1 MPAQPPR
8 LKDVPRN
15 LKGYFLC
22 LLKKGEKW
30 NETEGSAELMPQ
42 HLAFL
47 RQQME
52 SRRFV
57 VTGPVLGEGDDL
69 VGVSVIEAASAQEAL
84 ELANEDP
91 AVKAGRLRM
100 EIRLVYL
107 PSLDGVRV
115 EF

>member
-1 MPAQPPR
+1 
-8 LKDVPRN
+8 
-15 LKGYFLC
+15 
-22 LLKKGEKW
+22 
-30 NETEGSAELMPQ
+30 
-42 HLAFL
+42 
-47 RQQME
+47 
-52 SRRFV
+52 V
-57 VTGPVLGEGDDL
+57 VAGPVLGEGDDL
-69 VGVSVIEAASAQEAL
+69 VGISVIEAASAQEAL

>member
-1 MPAQPPR
+1 MPTQTPR

-30 NETEGSAELMPQ
+30 NETEGSTELMPQ

-52 SRRFV
+52 AGGFWW
-57 VTGPVLGEGDDL
+57 PVQCWGKAMTW
-69 VGVSVIEAASAQEAL
+69 SASA
-84 ELANEDP
+84 
-91 AVKAGRLRM
+91 
-100 EIRLVYL
+100 
-107 PSLDGVRV
+107 
-115 EF
+115 

>member
-8 LKDVPRN
+8 LKYVPRN

-30 NETEGSAELMPQ
+30 NETEGSTELMPQ

-52 SRRFV
+52 ARRFV
-57 VTGPVLGEGDDL
+57 VTGPLLGEGDDL
-69 VGVSVIEAASAQEAL
+69 VGISVIEAASAQEAL

-100 EIRLVYL
+100 EIRPVYL